1 MEIVQALK
9 GSGLLLKRISET
21 IENEVKEQKGGY
33 FSMLLGTIGASLLG
47 SMLAGKEIIRAVY
60 RSKRKEI
67 LKAGYGCKLSSI
79 KKRF

>member
-9 GSGLLLKRISET
+9 GSGLLLKGISET

-60 RSKRKEI
+60 RSKRK
-67 LKAGYGCKLSSI
+67 
-79 KKRF
+79 

>member
-9 GSGLLLKRISET
+9 GSGLLLKGITET

-47 SMLAGKEIIRAVY
+47 SMLAGKEIIRTVY
-60 RSKRKEI
+60 RSKRK
-67 LKAGYGCKLSSI
+67 
-79 KKRF
+79 